1 MTIVIDEFKSPK
13 TTAKWEMRLSDIAK
27 GKEDKENFLKE
38 IEEEI
43 KNTVGKYY
51 K

>member
-1 MTIVIDEFKSPK
+1 MLWQYRRGIPPYC

-27 GKEDKENFLKE
+27 GKENKENFLKE

-43 KNTVGKYY
+43 KKLL
-51 K
+51 